1 MFVDFSQITRIEDGK
16 VFFLD
21 DGVEKN
27 IVLKVSANSW
37 YESFHKSSFIDKIFR
52 KKTKNVYAGIK
63 NFCIDGMAYI
73 KFYDKDNEYRFEMK
87 VEKTNLDKKRE
98 EWERINIALHNQGYW
113 LLDWS

>member
-21 DGVEKN
+21 DGVEK
-27 IVLKVSANSW
+27 
-37 YESFHKSSFIDKIFR
+37 
-52 KKTKNVYAGIK
+52 KNVYAGIK

-73 KFYDKDNEYRFEMK
+73 KFYDKDNEYRFDMK